1 MESGNPVLK
10 GRSFSQGGY
19 ARPLELGEAMTI
31 QGTVN
36 KTGFLLLLAFATS
49 AWVWR
54 MFYTSGNPAVVTPY
68 VILGAIGGLIVA
80 VATVFKPNW
89 ATLTAPLYALLE
101 GLVLGGV
108 SAMFESVYH
117 GIVLQ
122 AVGLTFGVLFCMLVA
137 YKTGMIRATEKFKV
151 GVIAATGGIMLVY
164 LLSFVLG
171 FFGVAIPGIFGNG
184 VLGIGFSV
192 VVVVIAALNLVLDF
206 DLIERG
212 AAAGAPKY
220 MEWYGAFALMVT
232 LVWLYLEILR
242 LLAKLQSRR

>member
-1 MESGNPVLK
+1 MQSGNPVLK
-10 GRSFSQGGY
+10 GRSFTQAGY

-36 KTGFLLLLAFATS
+36 KTGFLLLLAFASS

-54 MFYTSGNPAVVTPY
+54 MFYTSGNPATVMPY
-68 VILGAIGGLIVA
+68 VIVGAIAGLIVA
-80 VATVFKPNW
+80 LATVFKPNW
-89 ATLTAPLYALLE
+89 ATITSPLYALLE

-108 SAMFESVYH
+108 SALFESVYH

-122 AVGLTFGVLFCMLVA
+122 AVGLTFGVLFAMLVA

-151 GVIAATGGIMLVY
+151 GVVAATGGIMLVY

-171 FFGVAIPGIFGNG
+171 FFGVTVPGIFGNG
-184 VLGIGFSV
+184 VIGIGFSV
-192 VVVVIAALNLVLDF
+192 FVVVIAALNLVLDF
-206 DLIERG
+206 DIIERG